1 VFRDGERISMSK
13 AWAPCVRDTQPRTFS
28 RGGKAELQAMAD
40 RAVTAM
46 ATQKLA
52 TLTRAATSWLL

>member
-1 VFRDGERISMSK
+1 VLRDGERISRRK

-40 RAVTAM
+40 RVVTAM

-52 TLTRAATSWLL
+52 TLTRAATSLPL

>member
-1 VFRDGERISMSK
+1 MSK

-52 TLTRAATSWLL
+52 TLTPAATSLPL

>member
-1 VFRDGERISMSK
+1 MTK
-13 AWAPCVRDTQPRTFS
+13 AWPPWVRDTQPRTFS

-46 ATQKLA
+46 AT
-52 TLTRAATSWLL
+52 LTRAATSLPL